1 LSSGSSAKISA
12 VFVPAMS
19 TRLPFGSVFRIGE
32 LPMSMSGPI
41 GFGHASLALG
51 MLQPPM
57 KTSFSVAWNDHRYF
71 PVSRS
76 TAMIAS
82 VVLAGGAVV
91 ASPVPKYTA
100 RFTGSIVGEFQ
111 TAPPAGAYNTPPL
124 AIVLYGLGSSGTTHA
139 FQISLPVLASSA
151 TTDPR
156 DVQHE

>member
-1 LSSGSSAKISA
+1 MSAD
-12 VFVPAMS
+12 FVPATS
-19 TRLPFGSVFRIGE
+19 TRFPLASVFRIGE

-41 GFGHASLALG
+41 GFGHASLAFA

-57 KTSFSVAWNDHRYF
+57 KTSFSVAWYDQRYL

-82 VVLAGGAVV
+82 VVFGDGAVV

-100 RFTGSIVGEFQ
+100 RFTGSIVGEFH
-111 TAPPAGAYNTPPL
+111 TAPPAGAYSATPFD
-124 AIVLYGLGSSGTTHA
+124 IVLYTVGSSGITQA
-139 FQISLPVLASSA
+139 FQISLPVFASRA